1 MKEHNEITV
10 HVNTSEFDQAQAKID
25 HLIESVEKL
34 DNLISK
40 QNKKLAKI
48 DKLDDEKVIQ
58 KLEELISKAID
69 EGANF

>member
-10 HVNTSEFDQAQAKID
+10 HVDTSEIDQAQEKVD
-25 HLIESVEKL
+25 RLIESIEKL

-40 QNKKLAKI
+40 QNKKLVNI
-48 DKLDDEKVIQ
+48 DKLNAEKIIQ